1 MNCKVVQKKRIQA
14 TEKIAKKEIQNEER
28 SPFFIISNLIRAL
41 VNQFHLKVLK
51 LVMQQIRDQ
60 FLDFFMYEDSGSL
73 QILELIHIL
82 KAFHQLTKDHLCIN
96 RQIQLT
102 KVIIAF
108 MSKKVIN
115 FNFSTLQKV
124 ILCTTQG
131 G

>member
-82 KAFHQLTKDHLCIN
+82 KAFY
-96 RQIQLT
+96 
-102 KVIIAF
+102 
-108 MSKKVIN
+108 
-115 FNFSTLQKV
+115 
-124 ILCTTQG
+124 
-131 G
+131 